1 MSNWL
6 VLVKNGEQSFF
17 YCSKKRVSSPG
28 TPFLRKESFFSSQKE
43 KLLDNGTKSFIFITT
58 LMDQQQF
65 RIDIIHL
72 QKL

>member
-17 YCSKKRVSSPG
+17 YCSKKRGSKG
-28 TPFLRKESFFSSQKE
+28 GDPFLIKESFFSSQKE